1 MIFSASLSNKLHNYK
16 PSYRFI
22 AVGYSVVFVI
32 NPLTVERKE
41 GYFNRGCT
49 ANHKTYSLGN

>member
-1 MIFSASLSNKLHNYK
+1 MIFLHPCQQAIYIYK
-16 PSYRFI
+16 PSHRFI
-22 AVGYSVVFVI
+22 AGYSVVFVI

-49 ANHKTYSLGN
+49 ANRKTYSLGN